1 MEDYKKIYATTR
13 ISKEAD
19 NKVFETLSNLP
30 SRKKIKRFNIVAA
43 TFVLVCISSI
53 FLGTM
58 YPAKAHSLFN
68 SVFGYFTKENRN
80 YDKYANVINKTVTKN
95 GVELTINSVVSDSL
109 GLTLGY
115 SFKIDKDIKGGNLVI
130 SKVLIDGKK
139 VDFDNGSNF
148 YNEIS
153 NRSYVGY
160 ENLKVKNLPGK
171 FKLDFIVS
179 DVGDITGEWDFKLD
193 TSNKEINKN
202 TIIINPDVEK
212 TSKDG
217 SIKVS
222 KIISTPLNTY
232 IDLIYKSS
240 EPIKTEDKIQN
251 APVIMLDQNNRL
263 VNVDGVN
270 NTMIDEYNYHTE
282 FYLKEDKAMINKLTI
297 IPFKQ
302 AAISKEARK
311 IEDDNEIYG
320 LKTKTPFIIDGGNL
334 GSITINSIIETQ
346 SNIKINCS
354 TDSIYGDMLINS
366 LGLGN
371 NIKVDAVTDNFN
383 PIYFSK
389 KTKTDLTNTE
399 LEFDKEPGLKEDK
412 YSMLFQKYIKNIK
425 IYKDLAIT
433 IKLLN

>member
-139 VDFDNGSNF
+139 VDFDKGSNF

-202 TIIINPDVEK
+202 TIIINPDIEK

-232 IDLIYKSS
+232 IDIIYKSS

-263 VNVDGVN
+263 VNADGVN
-270 NTMIDEYNYHTE
+270 NTMIDEYTYHTE
-282 FYLKEDKAMINKLTI
+282 FYLKEHKDIINKLTI

-371 NIKVDAVTDNFN
+371 NIKVDAITDNFN

-389 KTKTDLTNTE
+389 KTITDLANIE

>member
-202 TIIINPDVEK
+202 TIIINPDIEK

-263 VNVDGVN
+263 VNADGVN
-270 NTMIDEYNYHTE
+270 NTMIDEYTYHTE
-282 FYLKEDKAMINKLTI
+282 FYLKEHKDIINKLTI

-371 NIKVDAVTDNFN
+371 NIKVDAITDNFN

-389 KTKTDLTNTE
+389 KTIIDLANIE

-433 IKLLN
+433 IKLIN

>member
-202 TIIINPDVEK
+202 TIIINPDIEK

-263 VNVDGVN
+263 VNADGVN
-270 NTMIDEYNYHTE
+270 NTMIDEYTYHTE
-282 FYLKEDKAMINKLTI
+282 FYLKEHKDIINKLTI

-371 NIKVDAVTDNFN
+371 NIKVDAITDNFN

-389 KTKTDLTNTE
+389 KTIIDLANIE